1 MNGDETFLDTNTCIY
16 FLNGDPVLANF
27 LQDRQIYISIITE
40 IELFAFHGNTPSA
53 IEILND
59 FIDSVTVL
67 DINKEIKAFTIELRK
82 TYKLKIP
89 DAIIAASALAFSLPI
104 ITADK
109 GFKKIAGLDLV
120 LYEIK
125 SEQ

>member
-1 MNGDETFLDTNTCIY
+1 MSGDEIFLDTNACIY
-16 FLNGDPVLANF
+16 FLNGDQVLADF
-27 LQDRQIYISIITE
+27 LQGQSIISIITE
-40 IELFAFHGNTPSA
+40 IELFAFHGNNDAS

-67 DINKEIKAFTIELRK
+67 DIDKQIKATTIELRK

-89 DAIIAASALAFSLPI
+89 DTIIAASALSLSLPI

-109 GFKKIAGLDLV
+109 SFKKIVGLDLI
-120 LYEIK
+120 LHDTIA
-125 SEQ
+125 